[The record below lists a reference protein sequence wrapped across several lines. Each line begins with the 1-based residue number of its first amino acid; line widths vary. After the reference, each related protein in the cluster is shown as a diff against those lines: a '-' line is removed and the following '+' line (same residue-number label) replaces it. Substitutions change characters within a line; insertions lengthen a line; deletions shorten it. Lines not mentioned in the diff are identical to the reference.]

1 MPTKGNKNKKTIMK
15 NKNFLKL
22 KKASDER
29 YFTNYSELFDFILR
43 SMDITEERFYDM
55 CTRHKSI
62 ENEILIPALS
72 KETSRHIRVGK
83 FVCLLTEGTF
93 RRESGVY
100 KFNLLAV
107 QKTDN
112 LTGNDLRK
120 IFKY

>member
-1 MPTKGNKNKKTIMK
+1 MK

-22 KKASDER
+22 KKVSDER
-29 YFTNYSELFDFILR
+29 YFTNYSELFDFIVLR
-43 SMDITEERFYDM
+43 SMDITEEQFYDM
-55 CTRHKSI
+55 CTRYKSI
-62 ENEILIPALS
+62 EHEILLPTLS
-72 KETSRHIRVGK
+72 KETSRYIRVGK

-93 RRESGVY
+93 LRDSGEY

-112 LTGNDLRK
+112 LTGSDLRE

>member
-1 MPTKGNKNKKTIMK
+1 MK

-22 KKASDER
+22 KKVSDER
-29 YFTNYSELFDFILR
+29 YFTNYSELLDFVLR
-43 SMDITEERFYDM
+43 SMGVTEERFYDM

-62 ENEILIPALS
+62 ENEILIPAIS
-72 KETSRHIRVGK
+72 KETSRYIRVGK

-93 RRESGVY
+93 IRNSGEY

-107 QKTDN
+107 EKTDN

>member
-1 MPTKGNKNKKTIMK
+1 MK

-55 CTRHKSI
+55 CTKHKSI

-93 RRESGVY
+93 MRKSGEY

>member
-1 MPTKGNKNKKTIMK
+1 MK

-22 KKASDER
+22 RKVSDER
-29 YFTNYSELFDFILR
+29 YFKNYSELFDFILR

-55 CTRHKSI
+55 CTRYKSF
-62 ENEILIPALS
+62 ENEILIPAIS
-72 KETSRHIRVGK
+72 KDTSRFFRVGK

-93 RRESGVY
+93 LRESGEY
-100 KFNLLAV
+100 KFNLLAI

-112 LTGNDLRK
+112 LTGNDLRE

>member
-1 MPTKGNKNKKTIMK
+1 MK

-43 SMDITEERFYDM
+43 SMGVTEERFYDM
-55 CTRHKSI
+55 CTHKSI
-62 ENEILIPALS
+62 ENEILLPTLS

-93 RRESGVY
+93 IRKSGEY

-107 QKTDN
+107 QKIDN

>member
-1 MPTKGNKNKKTIMK
+1 MK

-22 KKASDER
+22 KKVSDER
-29 YFTNYSELFDFILR
+29 YFKNYSELFDFLMR

-55 CTRHKSI
+55 CRYKSI
-62 ENEILIPALS
+62 ENEILIPAIS
-72 KETSRHIRVGK
+72 KETSRYIRVGK

-93 RRESGVY
+93 FRNSGEY
-100 KFNLLAV
+100 KFNLLAI

>member
-1 MPTKGNKNKKTIMK
+1 MK

-22 KKASDER
+22 KKVSDER
-29 YFTNYSELFDFILR
+29 YFTNYSELFDFVLR

-55 CTRHKSI
+55 CTRHTSI
-62 ENEILIPALS
+62 ENEILLPALS
-72 KETSRHIRVGK
+72 KETSRYIRVGK

-93 RRESGVY
+93 IRNGEY
-100 KFNLLAV
+100 KFNLLAL

-112 LTGNDLRK
+112 LTGSDLRK

>member
-1 MPTKGNKNKKTIMK
+1 MK

-22 KKASDER
+22 KEVSDER
-29 YFTNYSELFDFILR
+29 YFTNYSELLDFVLR
-43 SMDITEERFYDM
+43 SMDITEEQFYDM

-62 ENEILIPALS
+62 ENEILLPALS
-72 KETSRHIRVGK
+72 KETSRYIRVGK

-93 RRESGVY
+93 IRNGEY
-100 KFNLLAV
+100 KFNLLAL

-112 LTGNDLRK
+112 LTGSDLRK